1 VSKLKVTVYHQV
13 SDYRFLTDSSLTDSF
28 LFISLVGVA
37 AQQGRS
43 WGGGNIDT
51 RQNIMDNRPVAQQE
65 RFSAVQQDNRG
76 TFGNTITPALV
87 SNVQPSIFVPAVPN
101 TAQMIISNQGLAAA
115 RQQEARFDAYKSIQ
129 TGSFRRY

>member
-1 VSKLKVTVYHQV
+1 MSKLKVTVYHQV

-43 WGGGNIDT
+43 WGGSNIDT

-65 RFSAVQQDNRG
+65 RFSAVQDNRG

>member
-1 VSKLKVTVYHQV
+1 MTKLKVTVYHQV

-76 TFGNTITPALV
+76 TFGNSITPALV